1 MLRVAYKS
9 LKELI
14 EERFPKEANI
24 TKALFEGPNIV
35 VYTKNKDFFVNGGEK
50 IKDIVSEL
58 RKRIVIRA
66 DPSLWIEPE
75 KAKKI
80 IMEIVPKEAE
90 IKKIE
95 FEPEFSKVLIYARK
109 PGIVIGK
116 NGETLKKI
124 KEMTGWSPEI
134 LRMPIYSSEVVE
146 RAREILHEEAKYRV
160 KFLNEIGEKIKFKKG
175 TKEGWVRVSFL
186 GSAREVGR
194 SCILIQTKES
204 RVLLDCGESMSPGPN
219 PHPYL
224 DAPEFDMDCLDAVV
238 LTHAHLDHSGFIPF
252 LYEYG
257 YKGPLY
263 LTAPTRD
270 LMILLQLDYIDIMQK
285 EVGEA
290 PYSSKGIKNAIK
302 HSIALEYGEV
312 CDITPDM
319 RLTFQNAG
327 HILGS
332 AMAHIH
338 VGEGFYNILYTG
350 DIKYGRSYLFE
361 PAYTNFQRAETVI
374 MESTYG
380 GKNDIM
386 PPLKEAQEN
395 LINVIK
401 KTIERKGK
409 VIIPSFAV
417 GRSQEIMMVLA
428 DRYRKKEID
437 VPVYLD
443 GMIWESTIIHTTYPE
458 FLSRYLQKL
467 IFREDKNP
475 FTNEIFHKVNNAS
488 ERANIIDDPEPAII
502 ITTSGM
508 INGGPVMEYL
518 KHLAPDE
525 KNTLIFVGYQAEG
538 TLGAKIQKG
547 WREIPFP
554 GESGEKKVLP
564 INMEV
569 VTVEGFSGHSDRNQ
583 LINFIS
589 RLKSK
594 PHKIM
599 LNHGE
604 PSKSLNLA
612 ATLHRIH
619 RVETLVPHNLDA
631 YRLR

>member
-1 MLRVAYKS
+1 MVYKS

-14 EERFPKEANI
+14 EERFPKDAKI

-66 DPSLWIEPE
+66 DPSLWTEPE

-80 IMEIVPKEAE
+80 IKDIVPKEAE

-134 LRMPIYSSEVVE
+134 LRMPIYSSEIVE
-146 RAREILHEEAKYRV
+146 KAREILHEEAKYRV

-175 TKEGWVRVSFL
+175 AKEGWVRVSFL

-194 SCILIQTKES
+194 SCILLQTKES

-219 PHPYL
+219 PHPFL

-257 YKGPLY
+257 YRGPLY

-285 EVGEA
+285 EIGEA

-361 PAYTNFQRAETVI
+361 PAYTNFQRTETVI

-380 GKNDIM
+380 GKSDIM

-488 ERANIIDDPEPAII
+488 ERANIIDDSEPAII

-554 GESGEKKVLP
+554 GESGENKVLP
-564 INMEV
+564 INMEI

-589 RLKSK
+589 RLKSR

-604 PSKSLNLA
+604 PNKSLNLA

-619 RVETLVPHNLDA
+619 KVETIVPNNLDA